1 MMTMQRFFRWTLTL
15 WVMICSSW
23 AAAQHSQQFG
33 DYDIFYT
40 VLNSTFIKPDIA
52 QHYGITRG
60 KDKALI
66 NVAVRKQLPEG
77 ESIAQPARISG
88 SSYDL
93 IHTVPLE
100 FREYREGDAIYYIA
114 ELTFRDKELRSFT
127 LEILPDGLQR
137 SPYVVKFNQKLY
149 FEE

>member
-1 MMTMQRFFRWTLTL
+1 MRVFLQGSIACLLIF
-15 WVMICSSW
+15 CSPW
-23 AAAQHSQQFG
+23 LQAQHSKQFG

-40 VLNSTFIKPDIA
+40 VLNSTFIKPEIA
-52 QHYGITRG
+52 QRYGITRG

-66 NVAVRKQLPEG
+66 NVAVRKQQPQG
-77 ESIAQPARISG
+77 ESIAQAARVTG

-100 FREYREGDAIYYIA
+100 FTEYREGDAIYYIA
-114 ELTFRDKELRSFT
+114 ELSFRDKELRSFT
-127 LEILPDGLQR
+127 LEILPEGLQR